1 MKQTDDLPIMFDLVK
16 AQAESQRD
24 AFGVD
29 VDNLGRIEEDGSLLI
44 DLGFEAPYGVLA
56 LLLLKD
62 ILDGDKVE
70 LLVHC
75 KLDVGALVSAHSI
88 PQRAG
93 EW

>member
-1 MKQTDDLPIMFDLVK
+1 MKQTDDLPFMLNLVK

-29 VDNLGRIEEDGSLLI
+29 VNNLGRIEEDGSLLI
-44 DLGFEAPYGVLA
+44 DLGFEAPDGVLD

-70 LLVHC
+70 LLFHC
-75 KLDVGALVSAHSI
+75 KLDVGALVSARNI
-88 PQRAG
+88 PQRAR
-93 EW
+93 ER